1 VTDPKHPDLAVPD
14 LDAGSPPYTLL
25 ALGPDG
31 RVAAAWAV
39 RAPTPA
45 AALIQLAELAT
56 SSGLDGYAIDP
67 SGWRAASTG
76 QPGPGEPGWPPTRLA
91 ALLGTPPAGWPLAA
105 RARWAAQYALTVQAP
120 LMARPGLVFHGTPG
134 QHPGTGDV
142 AIETRAGG
150 FLARLANAGYAR
162 SPAGFGW
169 GHPGSISSWAL
180 ARSVLA
186 AALGRHAGC
195 ATCGGTGR
203 VGAVGYGA
211 GPCTDQDCTG
221 QACPEH
227 PRHQGHEHTYEQ
239 HHGAEDHVGP
249 GPCRCPGYGDG
260 GPCPDCD
267 GDGIAVPPAVA
278 QAYAEQVISV
288 LPAGEWR
295 LRRAVALAWLETQL
309 VDEDMYR
316 LARMVEL

>member
-1 VTDPKHPDLAVPD
+1 MTDPKHPDLAVPD
-14 LDAGSPPYTLL
+14 LDAGSPPHTLL

-76 QPGPGEPGWPPTRLA
+76 QPGPGEPGWPPAPLA
-91 ALLGTPPAGWPLAA
+91 ASMGTPPADWPLAA

-142 AIETRAGG
+142 AIETGDGG

-169 GHPGSISSWAL
+169 GRGYPSTSSWAL

-186 AALGRHAGC
+186 AALGLRVRC
-195 ATCGGTGR
+195 DTCGGSARTVMTDG
-203 VGAVGYGA
+203 GA
-211 GPCTDQDCTG
+211 GLRPARPGDDLEETG
-221 QACPEH
+221 L
-227 PRHQGHEHTYEQ
+227 
-239 HHGAEDHVGP
+239 
-249 GPCRCPGYGDG
+249 
-260 GPCPDCD
+260 CPDCD

-278 QAYAEQVISV
+278 QAYAEQVIGNI
-288 LPAGEWR
+288 PAGEWR
-295 LRRAVALAWLETQL
+295 LERAAVLFWLETQL
-309 VDEDMYR
+309 VDEGMYR
-316 LARMVEL
+316 LARRVER